1 MPWTASL
8 MQKTF
13 THYEHLNVARDAT
26 PEQIKRAYRKL
37 AQQLHPDRNPAPNAS
52 DLMSELNA
60 SHEVL
65 RNPAKRILYDAQ
77 LAEDELRARALPA
90 QAGSRQGAA
99 MYAAAAQPSRAAASA
114 KASAG
119 RARPAD
125 APAGKPV
132 RERRKWRW
140 AAVFVI
146 FCAGGAWMGYEH
158 KAAQSFV
165 PTEALPV
172 VDPRDTPAS
181 ERADLTNAVLTP
193 VITAPECVVPV
204 ADPLGAAWPVQAG
217 YVKGLPMRKDNG
229 WSQIVIDNSGGQSAV
244 YAKVTDAVGRNAYR
258 YAYIP
263 AGGQFTF
270 ARMDAGYYLLKYQML
285 DTGCVFASSRILLEE
300 TPMGSQIKSSIYKLT
315 LSKLHERGA
324 SPTRLK
330 ADQF

>member
-1 MPWTASL
+1 

-52 DLMSELNA
+52 DLMCELNA

-77 LAEDELRARALPA
+77 LAEEERRSRGLAS
-90 QAGSRQGAA
+90 QAGTRQGAA
-99 MYAAAAQPSRAAASA
+99 MYAAAAQP
-114 KASAG
+114 
-119 RARPAD
+119 ARPAPSAARPGPAA
-125 APAGKPV
+125 APVNKPV
-132 RERRKWRW
+132 RSRRGLRW

-146 FCAGGAWMGYEH
+146 FCAGGAWMGYERN
-158 KAAQSFV
+158 AAQSFV

-193 VITAPECVVPV
+193 VITAPECIVPV

-229 WSQIVIDNSGGQSAV
+229 WSQIVIDNAGGQSAV

-300 TPMGSQIKSSIYKLT
+300 TPMGSQIKSSVYKLT

-324 SPTRLK
+324 SPMRLK

>member
-1 MPWTASL
+1 
-8 MQKTF
+8 MQKTL

-52 DLMSELNA
+52 DLMCELNA

-65 RNPAKRILYDAQ
+65 RNPAQRILYDAQ
-77 LAEDELRARALPA
+77 LAEEERRARGLAS
-90 QAGSRQGAA
+90 QAGGRQGAA
-99 MYAAAAQPSRAAASA
+99 MYAAAAQPARPAASA
-114 KASAG
+114 KASA
-119 RARPAD
+119 ARPG
-125 APAGKPV
+125 PAAEPVNKPV
-132 RERRKWRW
+132 RSRRVWRW

-146 FCAGGAWMGYEH
+146 FCAGGAWMGHERN
-158 KAAQSFV
+158 AAQSFI

-193 VITAPECVVPV
+193 VVTAPECMVPV

-217 YVKGLPMRKDNG
+217 YLKGLPMRKDSG
-229 WSQIVIDNSGGQSAV
+229 WSQIVIDNAGGQSAV

-300 TPMGSQIKSSIYKLT
+300 TPMGSQIKSSVYKLT

-324 SPTRLK
+324 SPMRLK